1 MTEIVGLNNWL
12 MILGKERRRT
22 MYKSNQNDQYLLFKV
37 GDWMTPYPYVVHIGE
52 TFRKAAELVITH
64 DLDSLPIVDEAG
76 YPLGILTAKKIMT
89 MLLEN
94 KENLPIEQNF
104 GTRHFYTVTTDESL
118 IDLVLIPHQMY
129 LVVDNQSK
137 LLGVVTKQDVL
148 EGFAKYIYKL
158 EQREN
163 SLDVLKVILEKAYEG
178 IAVVD
183 RNGILMEFN
192 EAYSQFT
199 GVKREDAIGN
209 HVTEVIDNTNLHITV
224 KTGIPD
230 RGVLQVIQGQSM
242 VVHRIPIWKDGKI
255 TGAIGMLIFEG
266 VSEIYEM
273 YNRFQT
279 KQLAT
284 RQETQKLSIQAQ
296 ENNRATMNQIIGT
309 SKEILSA
316 KRMARRAART
326 VATVF
331 ISGESGT
338 GKEVF
343 AKSIHHLSPRST
355 GPFISV
361 NCGAIPEG
369 LFESEL
375 FGYEAGAFTGALQN
389 GKPGKIELAHNGTLF
404 LDEIGEL
411 SMPLQTKLLRVLQ
424 EREVERV
431 GGIKKYD
438 VNVRIIAATNRDVEK
453 MVEEG
458 SFREDLYYRLNI
470 IRLHL
475 PSLRKRR
482 EDIPSLLAHFLK
494 EVCQKYQLP
503 NKLFSTD
510 VVAYLMNYQWNGNIR
525 ELINTVEYAV
535 VMTENDV
542 IEIEDLPSIL
552 KEETPKE
559 VRQSEATIL
568 EQLYLQEEQTEKNII
583 SQALQAANGNKS
595 KAAETLGIHRST
607 LYRKLKKYEI

>member
-1 MTEIVGLNNWL
+1 MTGIVGLNNWL
-12 MILGKERRRT
+12 LGKERRRT
-22 MYKSNQNDQYLLFKV
+22 MYKSNQNDQHLLFKV

-76 YPLGILTAKKIMT
+76 YPLGILTAKKIIT

-94 KENLPIEQNF
+94 KEDFQIEQNF
-104 GTRHFYTVTTDESL
+104 GTRHFYTTTIDESL
-118 IDLVLIPHQMY
+118 IDLVLIPHQMS

-137 LLGVVTKQDVL
+137 LLGIVTKQDVL
-148 EGFAKYIYKL
+148 EGFSKYIYKL

-183 RNGILMEFN
+183 ENGILMEFN

-209 HVTEVIDNTNLHITV
+209 HVTEVIDNTNLHVTV

-242 VVHRIPIWKDGKI
+242 VVHRIPIWKGGKI

-284 RQETQKLSIQAQ
+284 RQETQKMSIQEQ

-316 KRMARRAART
+316 KRMARKAART

-431 GGIKKYD
+431 GGVKKYD
-438 VNVRIIAATNRDVEK
+438 VNVRIITATNRDVEK

-482 EDIPSLLAHFLK
+482 EDIPGLLAHFLK

-510 VVAYLMNYQWNGNIR
+510 AVAYLMNYQWNGNIR

-542 IEIEDLPSIL
+542 IEVGDLPSIL
-552 KEETPKE
+552 KEETTKE
-559 VRQSEATIL
+559 VIQSDTTIL
-568 EQLYLQEEQTEKNII
+568 EQLYLQEEEKEKNVI

>member
-1 MTEIVGLNNWL
+1 MQFDRNE
-12 MILGKERRRT
+12 ERRKT
-22 MYKSNQNDQYLLFKV
+22 MNQSTQDDRRLSFRA
-37 GDWMTPYPYVVHIGE
+37 GDWMTPYPYVIQIGE
-52 TFRKAAELVITH
+52 TYRKAAELIITH
-64 DLDSLPIVDEAG
+64 DLNSLPIVDEAG
-76 YPLGILTAKKIMT
+76 YPLGILTTKKIMA
-89 MLLEN
+89 MLLDN
-94 KENLPIEQNF
+94 QGDLPIEQNF
-104 GTRHFYTVTTDESL
+104 GIRNFYTVTIEDNL
-118 IDLVLIPHQMY
+118 IDLAHIPHQMY
-129 LVVDNQSK
+129 LVIDEQSK
-137 LLGVVTKQDVL
+137 LIGIVTKQDML
-148 EGFAKYIYKL
+148 EGLSKYIYKL
-158 EQREN
+158 EQQEN
-163 SLDVLKVILEKAYEG
+163 SFDVLNVILEKAYEG

-183 RNGILMEFN
+183 EHGILMEFN

-199 GVKREDAIGN
+199 GVRREDAIGN
-209 HVTEVIDNTNLHITV
+209 HVTEVIENTNLHITV
-224 KTGIPD
+224 QTGIPD
-230 RGVLQVIQGQSM
+230 RAVLQVIQGQSM
-242 VVHRIPIWKDGKI
+242 VVHRIPIWKEGKVI
-255 TGAIGMLIFEG
+255 GAIGMLIFEG

-284 RQETQKLSIQAQ
+284 RQEVEKTTFQAK

-309 SKEILSA
+309 SKKILSA
-316 KRMARRAART
+316 KRMARKAART

-338 GKEVF
+338 GKEIF

-375 FGYEAGAFTGALQN
+375 FGYEAGAFTGALQK

-458 SFREDLYYRLNI
+458 TFREDLYYRLNI

-475 PSLRKRR
+475 PSLRERR
-482 EDIPSLLAHFLK
+482 EDIPNLLAHFLK
-494 EVCQKYQLP
+494 EICQKYELP
-503 NKLFSTD
+503 KKVFSTEA
-510 VVAYLMNYQWNGNIR
+510 VAHLMNNNWNGNIR

-535 VMTENDV
+535 IMTENHI
-542 IEIEDLPSIL
+542 IEEADLPTMIKEDLPQEQLQVNPTS
-552 KEETPKE
+552 
-559 VRQSEATIL
+559 L
-568 EQLYLQEEQTEKNII
+568 EQLYSQEEQTEKQVIL
-583 SQALQAANGNKS
+583 QALRNANGNKS
-595 KAAETLGIHRST
+595 KAAEALGIHRST
-607 LYRKLKKYEI
+607 LYRKLRKYET